1 MTIEYLERLEQIVG
15 RGNVRTD
22 EIERLCYSRD
32 MSVHLGV
39 PDAIVFARSKEE
51 VSKILALANEEKIP
65 VIPRGSGTSVTGAI
79 LACEGGIILDLSK
92 MDHIKEINR
101 RDGYAVV
108 EPGVICN
115 DLNAAL
121 APTHFFP
128 PDPGS
133 APIATIG
140 GMVSTNASGDRAL
153 KYGTTKD
160 WILGLEVVLADGRL
174 IKTGAVTPKSSSG
187 FDLTHLF
194 VGSEGTLGV
203 ITEITVK
210 IIPVPEYVAFAQIR
224 WRNLEDAGNAVMK
237 ILSRDIPL
245 SACEILDRV
254 SLDVVVKVMGLE
266 IPEDV
271 GCMLFIQV
279 DGHKAAVQD
288 QMRKID
294 EICAKHSVIETRWS
308 DDPNERLV
316 IWQAR
321 QGLVAA
327 LSKVKRG
334 ERLIPLVED
343 FGVPISKIPE
353 TIKEIQRI
361 GEKHDFPIASFGH
374 VGDGNIHA
382 VLLLDVREKEHWEK
396 ARKIAQDFIDLTL
409 KFKGTLTA
417 EHGTGMAKSPF
428 MGQELG
434 VGQEVMREIKRA
446 LDPHGILNPGK
457 MGLDDKVK
465 DIYDYFAFKEIS
477 QKPIQ
482 SFGEHV
488 DNEVLACIQC
498 GFCRLGCPIFAETA
512 LESRNARGHV
522 ILAFN
527 LMTGEIQPSQEL
539 ADSFYQCTMCLNCKA
554 TCPAG
559 VMVADIVEGARKR
572 LVEEGYLPDVFL
584 PMLESLKGEGN
595 PFREPAD
602 KRTEVYPTGYEAKT
616 RAPEKADILLFLGCV
631 GSYQDL
637 YIVPSTMELLDKV
650 GVNYAILGDEENCCG
665 YVAYLVGSNTFQ
677 ECMEK
682 NIATFSR
689 LSPNSLVTT
698 CAGCYKAFKELYT
711 DLDVEVL
718 HVVEYVE
725 RLISGGRVEF
735 KKGFPG
741 KVIYHDPCDIGR
753 HLGIY
758 EPPRNVLKS
767 VPGLELMEFGLNRA
781 LAKCCGGGGGL
792 KAYDNE
798 LSSRLADNRVAE
810 ALEMG
815 AEVLVSACPSCK
827 SNLKLAAARVGRE
840 RRQRIRVMDITEV
853 LAQVV

>member
-1 MTIEYLERLEQIVG
+1 MEYLERLEAIVG
-15 RGNVRTD
+15 KGNVRSD

-32 MSVHLGV
+32 MSVHVGI
-39 PDAIVFARSKEE
+39 PDAIVFARRKEE
-51 VSKILALANEEKIP
+51 VSKILALANGERIP
-65 VIPRGSGTSVTGAI
+65 VVPRGSGTSVTGAA

-92 MDHIKEINR
+92 MNHIKEINR
-101 RDGYAVV
+101 PDGYAVV

-160 WILGLEVVLADGRL
+160 WVLGLEVVLVDGRV
-174 IKTGAVTPKSSSG
+174 IETGATTPKSSSG

-194 VGSEGTLGV
+194 IGSEGTLGV
-203 ITEITVK
+203 ITEIRVK
-210 IIPVPEYVAFAQIR
+210 IIPTPEYVAFAQIR
-224 WRNLEDAGNAVMK
+224 WRNLEDAGHTVTE
-237 ILSRDIPL
+237 ILSKGIPL

-254 SLDVVVKVMGLE
+254 SLNVTVKVMGLD

-271 GCMLFIQV
+271 GCMLFVQV

-288 QMRKID
+288 QMEEID
-294 EICAKHSVIETRWS
+294 EICAKHNVLGSRWS
-308 DDPNERLV
+308 DDPNERLA

-361 GEKHDFPIASFGH
+361 GEKHRFPIASFGH

-382 VLLLDVREKEHWEK
+382 VLLLDIRNKEHWEK
-396 ARKIAQDFIDLTL
+396 AKKIAQDFIDLTL
-409 KFKGTLTA
+409 RFKGTLTA
-417 EHGTGMAKSPF
+417 EHGTGMAKSPYI
-428 MGQELG
+428 GQELG

-446 LDPHGILNPGK
+446 LDPYNILNPGK

-465 DIYDYFAFKEIS
+465 DIYDYFAFKEITE
-477 QKPIQ
+477 KPIQ
-482 SFGEHV
+482 SFNERV

-498 GFCRLGCPIFAETA
+498 GFCRSGCPIFAETA

-527 LMTGEIQPSQEL
+527 LMTGAIKPSQEL

-559 VMVADIVEGARKR
+559 IMVTDIVEGARKR
-572 LVEEGYLPDVFL
+572 LVEEGYLPKVFL
-584 PMLESLKGEGN
+584 PMLESLKKEGN
-595 PFREPAD
+595 PFREPAAR
-602 KRTEVYPTGYEAKT
+602 RTEIYLSGYEARSQT
-616 RAPEKADILLFLGCV
+616 TEKPDILLFLGCV

-637 YIVPSTMELLDKV
+637 YIVPSTMELLNKM
-650 GVNYAILGDEENCCG
+650 GVNYTVLGAEENCCG
-665 YVAYLVGSNTFQ
+665 YLAYLVGSHTFQ
-677 ECMEK
+677 KCMEK

-689 LSPNSLVTT
+689 MNLDTLITT
-698 CAGCYKAFKELYT
+698 CAGCYKTFKELYP
-711 DLDVEVL
+711 DLKVEIL
-718 HVVEYVE
+718 HLVEYME
-725 RLISGGRVEF
+725 RLASEGKVEF
-735 KKGFPG
+735 KKGFSS

-753 HLGIY
+753 HLGLY
-758 EPPRNVLKS
+758 EPPRNLLKNI
-767 VPGLELMEFGLNRA
+767 PDLELVEFRLNRA

-798 LSSRLADNRVAE
+798 LSSKLADNRVAE
-810 ALEMG
+810 ALDLG

-840 RRQRIRVMDITEV
+840 RRQRIKVMDVTEV
-853 LAQVV
+853 LAEAL

>member
-1 MTIEYLERLEQIVG
+1 MEYLERLEAIVG
-15 RGNVRTD
+15 KGNVRTD

-32 MSVHLGV
+32 MSVHVGV
-39 PDAIVFARSKEE
+39 PEAIVFAQSKEE

-79 LACEGGIILDLSK
+79 LAPEGGIILDLSK
-92 MDHIKEINR
+92 MNHIKEINR
-101 RDGYAVV
+101 QDGYAVV

-115 DLNAAL
+115 NLNAAL

-160 WILGLEVVLADGRL
+160 WILGLEVMLADGRV
-174 IKTGAVTPKSSSG
+174 IETGAITPKSSSG

-203 ITEITVK
+203 VTEIRVK
-210 IIPVPEYVAFAQIR
+210 IIPTPEYVAFAQIR
-224 WRNLEDAGNAVMK
+224 WRNLEDAGNAVTE
-237 ILSRDIPL
+237 ILSRGVPL
-245 SACEILDRV
+245 SACEILDRI
-254 SLDVVVKVMGLE
+254 SLDVTVKVMELD

-271 GCMLFIQV
+271 GCMLFVQV

-288 QMRKID
+288 QMKEID
-294 EICAKHSVIETRWS
+294 EICAKHSVLGGRWS
-308 DDPNERLV
+308 DDPNERLA

-327 LSKVKRG
+327 LSNVKRG

-343 FGVPISKIPE
+343 FGVPISKIPD
-353 TIKEIQRI
+353 TIKAIQEI
-361 GEKHDFPIASFGH
+361 GKKHDFPIASFGH

-382 VLLLDVREKEHWEK
+382 VLLLDVRKKEHWEK
-396 ARKIAQDFIDLTL
+396 AKKIAQDFIDLTL

-428 MGQELG
+428 IGQELG

-446 LDPHGILNPGK
+446 LDPQGILNPGK

-477 QKPIQ
+477 EKPVQ

-488 DNEVLACIQC
+488 DSEILACIQC

-527 LMTGEIQPSQEL
+527 LMTGAIQPSQEL

-559 VMVADIVEGARKR
+559 IMVADIVEGARKR
-572 LVEEGYLPDVFL
+572 LVEVGYLPDIFL
-584 PMLESLKGEGN
+584 PMLESLREEGN

-602 KRTEVYPTGYEAKT
+602 RRTELYPAGHEVRA

-631 GSYQDL
+631 GSYQDF

-650 GVNYAILGDEENCCG
+650 GVNYAILGAEENCCG
-665 YVAYLVGSNTFQ
+665 YVAYLAGSDGFQ
-677 ECMEK
+677 ECREK

-689 LSPNSLVTT
+689 LKPNSLVTT
-698 CAGCYKAFKELYT
+698 CAGCYKTFKELYT

-725 RLISGGRVEF
+725 RLISEGKAGF
-735 KKGFPG
+735 KRGFPR

-767 VPGLELMEFGLNRA
+767 IPDLELMEFRLNRA

-810 ALEMG
+810 ALDLG

-827 SNLKLAAARVGRE
+827 SNLKLAAARLGRE
-840 RRQRIRVMDITEV
+840 RRQRMRVMDITEV
-853 LAQVV
+853 LAEAI